1 MNVVCCL
8 PHSWYGEYTMDVLFS
23 TSLGAPRDSIGEHGK
38 LIAAVDN
45 SLVAQQPGRAL
56 NHLTV
61 RVFLCK
67 FVI

>member
-1 MNVVCCL
+1 
-8 PHSWYGEYTMDVLFS
+8 MDVLFS

-56 NHLTV
+56 NNFTM
-61 RVFLCK
+61 RVLLCK